1 MDVLVLSMEDKK
13 SEIRRQHMK
22 EMTLRR
28 LKQKWLG
35 AFSRHAIAICTL
47 SFVIRA
53 ILRPLSDYCTIA
65 DFTSPPS
72 PYSVKN
78 TLSP

>member
-13 SEIRRQHMK
+13 SEIRRQHIK
-22 EMTLRR
+22 EMTRRR
-28 LKQKWLG
+28 LDQKWLG

-53 ILRPLSDYCTIA
+53 ILRPLSDYCMYYRGLA
-65 DFTSPPS
+65 HLPPI
-72 PYSVKN
+72 P
-78 TLSP
+78 

>member
-13 SEIRRQHMK
+13 SEIRRQHIK
-22 EMTLRR
+22 EMTRRR

-53 ILRPLSDYCTIA
+53 ILRPLSAYCTIA
-65 DFTSPPS
+65 D
-72 PYSVKN
+72 
-78 TLSP
+78 